1 MHRFRRNLLAPA
13 AAVKRSMS
21 TATESLPRK
30 MWGDTVAGAN
40 NVISLVKRSLADKA
54 GLGLLGA
61 GVLGFALWT
70 RRPAAVADRVLEAF
84 ECGGKPGWDSE
95 FKDDSA
101 ARVKRPDLEAQLKEL
116 FFGEGRAAYILI
128 TKGRARH
135 RQIHGS
141 ATRRARAKGRQW
153 RRVRECAVRP
163 GQVWGCRL

>member
-1 MHRFRRNLLAPA
+1 MF
-13 AAVKRSMS
+13 
-21 TATESLPRK
+21 
-30 MWGDTVAGAN
+30 
-40 NVISLVKRSLADKA
+40 SLVKRSLAVKA

-101 ARVKRPDLEAQLKEL
+101 ARVKRPDLEARLKEL

-128 TKGRARH
+128 TGE
-135 RQIHGS
+135 HGTGKS
-141 ATRRARAKGRQW
+141 TAVRRA
-153 RRVRECAVRP
+153 VREQKGVNGAVYVNVPFDLAKFGGVVSEAVGFEADLVDVVGGAR
-163 GQVWGCRL
+163 RRINATSRE